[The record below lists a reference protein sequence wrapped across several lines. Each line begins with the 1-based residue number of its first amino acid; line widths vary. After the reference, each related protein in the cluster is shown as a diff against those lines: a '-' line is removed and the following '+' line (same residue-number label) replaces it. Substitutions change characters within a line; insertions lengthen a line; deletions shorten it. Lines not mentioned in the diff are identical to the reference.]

1 MGESEDEDEDDDED
15 ASGTEGEEGEESVAA
30 TKKKYNVTCNLRDA
44 RYDVIRDTAKQLGY
58 KVCKGQGTVDFIWK
72 DARLDYAMFK
82 SLKPYQKINHF
93 PHMTELAQKANLGRN
108 LRRMAKMFPKA
119 YDFFPKTYLLPSDYE
134 ILMTHK
140 AQFPKQIY
148 IFKPEFGSQGRCIS
162 LTASLNEVKDAG
174 KDNHCVVQHYMAK
187 PFLIDNYKFDLRVY
201 ILVTSVSP
209 LSAFIYNEGLA
220 RFCTEEYQKPNKENL
235 DSSFM
240 HLTNY
245 AINKNNECF
254 EAADDCSDGDSGFK
268 RSLSSVIEKTCQ
280 MLTADEPYPE
290 QACTE
295 RTAKMWK
302 DVEEVCAKTLLAGVP
317 GIAHM
322 FKALFRGSTNGFNC
336 FEVLGFDVM
345 FDEQGVPMLIEVNNL
360 PSFET
365 ETALDV
371 QVKKGLI
378 RDVFKMVGGRNHARK
393 KFFEDKQQTQHNRMY
408 GASHA
413 QGAAKKEF
421 IREAIEKREKAIGRK
436 LSKEEREVGND
447 KQRSNLLEMER
458 DRKKNEKSV
467 QREAQ
472 KATVQAQFAYEDSHL
487 GGFKRMFPDSL
498 HRYDDFEKASTNIS
512 RDTASMN
519 QQKEE
524 SKKRKEEAKKQKLLN
539 PSNDE

>member
-1 MGESEDEDEDDDED
+1 MGESEDEDDDDDGVASGVEGED
-15 ASGTEGEEGEESVAA
+15 ADSAGRAIEKV
-30 TKKKYNVTCNLRDA
+30 YNVTCNLRDA
-44 RYDVIRDTAKQLGY
+44 RYDVIRDTAKELGY

-134 ILMTHK
+134 LLMTHK

-148 IFKPEFGSQGRCIS
+148 ICKPEFGSQGRGIYLTTS
-162 LTASLNEVKDAG
+162 LKEVKEAG
-174 KDNHCVVQHYMAK
+174 KEHHCVVQHYMAK
-187 PFLIDNYKFDLRVY
+187 PHLIDNYK
-201 ILVTSVSP
+201 
-209 LSAFIYNEGLA
+209 
-220 RFCTEEYQKPNKENL
+220 YQKPSKENL

-280 MLTADEPYPE
+280 MLTADEPDPE

-302 DVEEVCAKTLLAGVP
+302 DIEEVCAKTLLAGVP

-436 LSKEEREVGND
+436 LSKEEREVEND